1 MKHRLLNFLIA
12 IDQLL
17 YVLVTLGAGS
27 PDETLSAAAY
37 RTEQKGK
44 LLGKVFRPIIDFI
57 FLAIETKHCYK
68 AFLSEVNKQHLPKEY
83 RNRKDN
89 RVQ

>member
-1 MKHRLLNFLIA
+1 MKLRLLNLLIA
-12 IDQLL
+12 LDQFI

-44 LLGKVFRPIIDFI
+44 LLGRLFRPIIDFL
-57 FLAIETKHCYK
+57 FYFAERKHCEK
-68 AFLSEVNKQHLPKEY
+68 AFKAELNRSQLPKDY
-83 RNRKDN
+83 KK
-89 RVQ
+89 V

>member
-1 MKHRLLNFLIA
+1 MKLRILNLLIA
-12 IDQLL
+12 LDQFI

-44 LLGKVFRPIIDFI
+44 LLGKLFRPTIDFI
-57 FLAIETKHCYK
+57 FLAIEKKHCHK
-68 AFLSEVNKQHLPKEY
+68 SFIAEVNKQHLPKDY
-83 RNRKDN
+83 H
-89 RVQ
+89 V

>member
-1 MKHRLLNFLIA
+1 MKLRLINLLIA
-12 IDQLL
+12 LDQFI

-44 LLGKVFRPIIDFI
+44 LLGRLFRPTIDFI
-57 FLAIETKHCYK
+57 FLAIEKKHCYK
-68 AFLSEVNKQHLPKEY
+68 SFIAEVNKQHLPKDY
-83 RNRKDN
+83 H
-89 RVQ
+89 V